1 MNYAQHF
8 NPNKTPQSEQA
19 DARQVKNSAG
29 GHAFVLDKWKR
40 LDRWLILGAE
50 GGSYYATEHKLTREN
65 AKTIQECLDDDGPRA
80 VDVIASVSEQ
90 GRAPKNDP
98 AIFALA
104 LAAAHKD
111 AAVKRAALAA
121 VPRVCRIGTHLFHFV
136 QAVESFRGW
145 GPGLRRAVANWY
157 GSRSVE
163 SLCYQVAKYGQR
175 DGWSNRDLLRL
186 SHAAPKPE
194 HAAVYRWIAGA
205 PLDAREVAGSVKA
218 KRGARSYPA
227 VDGLPA
233 FLAAFDELKTADEKR
248 TIALIREHGL
258 THEMIDTKHKNSA
271 DVWEALLEKMPP
283 GALVRNLGKMSA
295 VGLLKP
301 MSSAIPVVTARL
313 TDEAKLRKARVH
325 PVAMLTALITY
336 RRGHGDRGKLTW
348 DAVPQVCDALDAGFY
363 ASFGAIV
370 PSDARTLLAI
380 DVSGSMDGGTVA
392 GVNGLTPRIAAG
404 AMAMVTAR
412 VEKQWHAVGF
422 SNAVH
427 GSWTYGSGR
436 SMHSGWNS
444 ALMPLAISP
453 RQRLDDVCRAMAAV
467 PMGGTD
473 CALPM
478 LYAAAQKIDVDCFC
492 VYTDSETWAGDVHPH
507 QALNLYR
514 QTTGIDAKLV
524 VVGMVANQ
532 FTIAHPD
539 DAGMLDVVGFDTAAP
554 AVIADFSRVGDTEAL
569 APTGEEL

>member
-8 NPNKTPQSEQA
+8 NPNKTPQNEKA
-19 DARQVKNSAG
+19 DSRQIANSAG
-29 GHAFVLDKWKR
+29 GHSFQLDKWKR

-65 AKTIQECLDDDGPRA
+65 AKTVGECLDEDGPRA
-80 VDVIASVSEQ
+80 VEQIASISEQ

-104 LAAAHKD
+104 LAASHKD
-111 AAVKRAALAA
+111 EAVRRAALAA
-121 VPRVCRIGTHLFHFV
+121 LPRVCRIGTHLFHFV
-136 QAVESFRGW
+136 QAVDSFRGW
-145 GPGLRRAVANWY
+145 GPGLRRAVSSWY
-157 GSRSVE
+157 SSRSTDQ
-163 SLCYQVAKYGQR
+163 LCYQVAKYQQR

-186 SHAAPKPE
+186 SHASPKLE
-194 HAAVYRWIAGA
+194 HAAVYRWISGAG
-205 PLDAREVAGSVKA
+205 LDAREVAGSIKA
-218 KRGARSYPA
+218 KRGARNYPA
-227 VDGLPA
+227 SPELPA

-248 TIALIREHGL
+248 TIQLIREHGFS
-258 THEMIDTKHKNSA
+258 HEMIDTRHKNSA

-283 GALVRNLGKMSA
+283 GALVRNLGKMTA

-301 MSSAIPVVTARL
+301 MSASIPVVAARL

-325 PVAMLTALITY
+325 PIDMLKALLTY
-336 RRGHGDRGKLTW
+336 RRGHGNKGKLTW
-348 DAVPQVCDALDAGFY
+348 DSVSQICDALDAGFY
-363 ASFGAIV
+363 TSFGAVV
-370 PSDARTLLAI
+370 PSGARTLLAI
-380 DVSGSMDGGTVA
+380 DVSGSMESGTVA

-436 SMHSGWNS
+436 SMHGGWNS

-453 RQRLDDVCRAMAAV
+453 RQRLDDVCKTMAAV

-473 CALPM
+473 CSLPM
-478 LYAAAQKIDVDCFC
+478 LYAAAQKIEVDCFA

-507 QALNLYR
+507 QALSLYR
-514 QTTGIDAKLV
+514 NTMGIDAKLV
-524 VVGMVANQ
+524 VVGMVANE

-554 AVIADFSRVGDTEAL
+554 AVIADFSRVGSAEAL
-569 APTGEEL
+569 APSGEEL